1 VLTGQVSF
9 LAGLIHSPLEHLNGK
24 SSLQPFSS
32 GHNAAV
38 G

>member
-9 LAGLIHSPLEHLNGK
+9 LAGLIHSPLEHLKGK
-24 SSLQPFSS
+24 SFWQPFSS
-32 GHNAAV
+32 GHDSTL